1 MKDTVDE
8 RSWKTCFFVYLASL
22 LWKGV
27 LRLARRV
34 NSISG
39 WVVRLRGCRRLKGI
53 DGLRSEVDGTYGW

>member
-1 MKDTVDE
+1 VE
-8 RSWKTCFFVYLASL
+8 NLFFVYLASL

-53 DGLRSEVDGTYGW
+53 DGLRSEVDGTYGG